1 MRNLPFGIRRTGI
14 SGDIDFAVCLIDRDQ
29 PGDCRFL
36 TRNLL
41 SSRLGRRLQNVE
53 FTRMRTQ
60 EQAATIPGRA
70 SARGYISRYSVAWM
84 VLAGLTVRIL
94 YILLAHSYR
103 FRTTDE
109 NFSFGWE
116 AGRIAFSIA
125 TGRGF
130 SSPFGGET
138 GPSAWTAP
146 IYPYVIALSFRLFGI
161 YTHAA
166 AIAVLVFNSVCGALT
181 CWPIV
186 RIARRVFNER
196 VAFWSGWGWAL
207 FPYFIYWAVR
217 WAWETSLT
225 AQLLTLVFMLTLEM
239 EGDRRLASWFGYGL
253 LWGVLGLTNPSSLG
267 FLPFSGL
274 WLAYQLHRRKLG
286 FLLPAT
292 VGAVVF
298 WLTLMPWLVRNHEV
312 FGKPVFVRDNVGVEF
327 RCGNNPLAEG
337 IWVGMYHPSKNPL
350 LFEKYERLG
359 EAAYSVEQGQL
370 AKEWIV
376 DHPQKFA
383 VISLRRFIY
392 FWTDIPSATTIPE
405 WMVEHHDKWAA
416 RTFHDVIF
424 REDGTSRDWLVDLLE
439 QLKPSLFLASSLLAI
454 GGLLLALRSRV
465 RGVFLFASLVI
476 FYPLVYYF
484 AFPHP
489 RYRHPIEPELLI
501 LGVYLVT
508 EARPRLSTEDE
519 TKDLAQL
526 EDSDVVPTFHT
537 LSVIIPVYNER
548 RTVMKLLKQVAAQPI
563 SLQKELVI
571 VDDCSTDGTRE
582 FLQQSDLQ
590 SALGEEGRNTV
601 RLVLHE
607 VNKGK
612 GAGVRTGL
620 ENSTGD
626 LVLIQDADLE
636 YDPGDY
642 PLLLKPILE
651 GHADA
656 VFGNRFHKGP
666 HRVQRFY
673 RYTLNRLFSVVC
685 NLLTGITIHDV
696 TACYKVFRRDLLER
710 MNLRSDRFSVE
721 TEMTVKV
728 AKLSARIY
736 EVPIVYHG
744 RTYAEGKKISWK
756 DGWLAL
762 YDLVR
767 YRFTD

>member
-1 MRNLPFGIRRTGI
+1 
-14 SGDIDFAVCLIDRDQ
+14 
-29 PGDCRFL
+29 
-36 TRNLL
+36 
-41 SSRLGRRLQNVE
+41 
-53 FTRMRTQ
+53 
-60 EQAATIPGRA
+60 
-70 SARGYISRYSVAWM
+70 M
-84 VLAGLTVRIL
+84 VLAGLAVRVL

-103 FRTTDE
+103 FRSTDE

-116 AGRIAFSIA
+116 VGRIAYSIA
-125 TGRGF
+125 TGHGF
-130 SSPFGGET
+130 SSPFGGDT

-146 IYPYVIALSFRLFGI
+146 VYPYLVALSFRLFGI

-166 AIAVLVFNSVCGALT
+166 AIALLVFNSVCGALT

-196 VAFWSGWGWAL
+196 VAFWSGWIWAL

-217 WAWETSLT
+217 WVWETSLS
-225 AQLLTLVFMLTLEM
+225 ALLLTLACMLTLEM
-239 EGDRRLASWFGYGL
+239 EGDRRLTSWFGYGV
-253 LWGVLGLTNPSSLG
+253 LWGVIGLTNPSALS

-274 WLAYQLHRRKLG
+274 WLAYQLHRRQRG

-292 VGAVVF
+292 LGAAVF
-298 WLTLMPWLVRNHEV
+298 WLALLPWLVRNYEV
-312 FGKPVFVRDNVGVEF
+312 FHKPVFVRDNAGVEI

-350 LFEKYERLG
+350 LFEKYRRMG
-359 EAAYSVEQGQL
+359 EAGYSAEQGKL
-370 AKEWIV
+370 AKQWIV

-383 VISLRRFIY
+383 VISFRRFIY

-416 RTFHDVIF
+416 RSFHPLIF
-424 REDGTSRDWLVDLLE
+424 RADGNARDWLVDILE
-439 QLKPSLFLASSLLAI
+439 QFKPSLFLASSLLAI
-454 GGLLLALRSRV
+454 GGLLLALKRRV
-465 RGVFLFASLVI
+465 HGVFLFASLVI

-508 EARPRLSTEDE
+508 EARPRLTTYGTQESPERDDI
-519 TKDLAQL
+519 DL
-526 EDSDVVPTFHT
+526 VPTFHT

-548 RTVMKLLKQVAAQPI
+548 RTVMKLLQQVAAQPL
-563 SLQKELVI
+563 SLHKELVI
-571 VDDCSTDGTRE
+571 IDDCSTDGTRE
-582 FLQQSDLQ
+582 FLQQADLEQ
-590 SALGEEGRNTV
+590 VLSGGGRNTI

-607 VNKGK
+607 VNQGK

-620 ENSTGD
+620 ENCTGD

-636 YDPGDY
+636 YDPADY

-656 VFGNRFHKGP
+656 VFGNRFHSGS
-666 HRVQRFY
+666 HRVPRFY
-673 RYTLNRLFSVVC
+673 RYTLNRLFSLMC
-685 NLLTGITIHDV
+685 NALTGINIHDV
-696 TACYKVFRRDLLER
+696 TACYKVFRRDLLEK
-710 MNLRSDRFSVE
+710 MHLRSDRFSVE

-756 DGWLAL
+756 DGWHAL

>member
-1 MRNLPFGIRRTGI
+1 MQTQ
-14 SGDIDFAVCLIDRDQ
+14 DQEAVVHAQVEAGQHR
-29 PGDCRFL
+29 
-36 TRNLL
+36 
-41 SSRLGRRLQNVE
+41 SRHTV
-53 FTRMRTQ
+53 T
-60 EQAATIPGRA
+60 
-70 SARGYISRYSVAWM
+70 WM
-84 VLAGLTVRIL
+84 ILAGLTVRIL

-103 FRTTDE
+103 FRTTDA

-116 AGRIAFSIA
+116 IGRIAYSIA

-146 IYPYVIALSFRLFGI
+146 VYPYIVALSFRWFGL

-196 VAFWSGWGWAL
+196 VAFWSGWIWAL

-217 WAWETSLT
+217 WVWETSLT
-225 AQLLTLVFMLTLEM
+225 ALLLTLVFMLTLEM
-239 EGDRRLASWFGYGL
+239 EGDSRLTLWFGYGV
-253 LWGVLGLTNPSSLG
+253 LWGVLGLTNSAALA

-274 WLAYQLHRRKLG
+274 WLAYGLYRRRQA
-286 FLLPAT
+286 FIVPA
-292 VGAVVF
+292 VLAAVVF
-298 WLTLMPWLVRNHEV
+298 WLTLLPWLVRNYEV
-312 FGKPVFVRDNVGVEF
+312 FGQPVFVRDNVGVEF

-337 IWVGMYHPSKNPL
+337 MWVGMYHPTLNSV
-350 LFEKYERLG
+350 LFHQYKRVG
-359 EAAYSVEQGQL
+359 EADYSAEQSRL
-370 AKEWIV
+370 AKQWIA
-376 DHPQKFA
+376 DNPQRFA
-383 VISLRRFIY
+383 LVSVRRFIY

-405 WMVEHHDKWAA
+405 WMIEHHEKWAA
-416 RTFHDVIF
+416 RAFHNAVF
-424 REDGTSRDWLVDLLE
+424 RADGSTRDWLVDILE
-439 QLKPSLFLASSLLAI
+439 QLKPSLFLASTLLAI
-454 GGLLLALRSRV
+454 GGLLLAIGRRV
-465 RGVFLFASLVI
+465 HGVFLFASLVI

-508 EARPRLSTEDE
+508 EARPRSSIIDTETATLSEGSE
-519 TKDLAQL
+519 
-526 EDSDVVPTFHT
+526 VVPLFHT
-537 LSVIIPVYNER
+537 LSIVIPVYNER
-548 RTVMKLLKQVAAQPI
+548 RTVMKLLKQVAAQPV
-563 SLQKELVI
+563 SLHKELII

-582 FLQQSDLQ
+582 FLQQTDLER
-590 SALGEEGRNTV
+590 ALGEDGRNTV
-601 RLVLHE
+601 RLVLHD
-607 VNKGK
+607 VNRGK

-656 VFGNRFHKGP
+656 VFGNRFHNGP

-673 RYTLNRLFSVVC
+673 RYTLNRLFSVMC

-696 TACYKVFRRDLLER
+696 TACYKVFRRDLLEK

-728 AKLSARIY
+728 AKLRARIY

-744 RTYAEGKKISWK
+744 RTYAEGKKISWR

-762 YDLVR
+762 YDLIR